1 MSPDGSSL
9 DPPGTLPEG
18 PALRRLPLVPL
29 HTVLFPGA
37 ALPLSIFERR
47 YRQMIG
53 ECLES
58 EPPEFGVVLLKA
70 GDEVLEDAL
79 TGELRGRPPVPHEV
93 GTVARIVDSLRLP
106 DGRLHLVCLGVR
118 RLRVCE
124 LVQELPYLVAGVAL
138 LVDEDEACG
147 DAALLDLAAGVRAAV
162 QRLLSSIEQSLP
174 EACLAE
180 RRQLQALVRRM
191 PVRPSELSFF
201 VPRTLSTATTAELQ
215 QLLEAPSARERLRL
229 ELPFLAREQQVLR
242 QLLYLGRQGLPGRG
256 FGGIMPT

>member
-162 QRLLSSIEQSLP
+162 Q
-174 EACLAE
+174 
-180 RRQLQALVRRM
+180 LQALVHRM